1 MRYFYSLLLAGL
13 AVTGLH
19 AQTTE
24 VRQLRDP
31 VTGRN
36 ITWYRSAQHENHHY
50 YDISPWD
57 PAEKR
62 LLFFRFDAS
71 VTKRTATGKYPGSLW
86 IRNVDGTGERQ
97 IASGVSGNYH
107 TGANQFWGPGGAT
120 VYYSSGAG
128 GDRGTMVVDVASGK
142 QSKITTPV
150 AASKISP
157 DFKTISCVRS
167 GEWGLYDI
175 ASDRYERLVTLERAI
190 ALTPNKQ
197 LLREEPS
204 SLQNTRF
211 NPQGG
216 QILIVHRT
224 NEDFP
229 RLVEMFVYDFATRQ
243 LKFLTDTMHHPN
255 WRPDGK
261 AILYVHPE
269 APDYFQSLMEVDIQ
283 TGKKTRLTREHV
295 PAGHPS
301 YHPTKPHWIVTDC
314 YGGPM
319 GNGLAIINTK
329 TGEMK
334 QLVTIPLGAV
344 AGAAADARFP
354 FRNWGLW
361 IPQRQFLNEPRPV
374 WNKDG
379 SKVLFTSEE
388 SGRSNLYV
396 VDTADLQ

>member
-1 MRYFYSLLLAGL
+1 MSHLRLLLLAGVSSAL
-13 AVTGLH
+13 MT
-19 AQTTE
+19 AQSTE

-31 VTGRN
+31 VTGHN
-36 ITWYRSAQHENHHY
+36 ITWYRSSQHENHHY

-57 PAEKR
+57 PSEKR

-71 VTKRTATGKYPGSLW
+71 VTKRTATGRYPGSLW
-86 IRNVDGTGERQ
+86 VRNIDGTGERQ
-97 IASGVSGNYH
+97 VATGVFGNYH
-107 TGANQFWGPGGAT
+107 TGANQFWGPGGESI
-120 VYYSSGAG
+120 YYTDGAG
-128 GDRGTMVVDVASGK
+128 AGRGTTVVDLATGK
-142 QSKITTPV
+142 QKKITTPV
-150 AASKISP
+150 PASKISP
-157 DFKTISCVRS
+157 DFTKLSCVRGS
-167 GEWGLYDI
+167 EWGIYDI
-175 ASDRYERLVTLERAI
+175 GSDSYERLVTLERAV
-190 ALTPNKQ
+190 ALSPNKG

-211 NPQGG
+211 NPQGS

-224 NEDFP
+224 NQDFP
-229 RLVEMFVYDFATRQ
+229 RLVEMFVYDFASRQ
-243 LKFLTDTMHHPN
+243 LKFLADTMHHPN

-269 APDYFQSLMEVDIQ
+269 SPDYFQTLMEADVQ

-301 YHPTKPHWIVTDC
+301 YHPTKPHLIVTDC

-329 TGEMK
+329 TGRME
-334 QLVTIPLGAV
+334 QLVTIPLGAS
-344 AGAAADARFP
+344 AAPPADDRFP

-379 SKVLFTSEE
+379 TKVLFTSEE

-396 VDTADLQ
+396 VDTSGLQ

>member
-1 MRYFYSLLLAGL
+1 MFHTLILLSATVAMMSG
-13 AVTGLH
+13 
-19 AQTTE
+19 QTTE
-24 VRQLRDP
+24 VRQLKDP
-31 VTGRN
+31 VTGRA

-57 PAEKR
+57 PEEKR

-71 VTKRTATGKYPGSLW
+71 VTNRTATGRYPGSLW
-86 IRNVDGTGERQ
+86 IRNIDGTGERQ
-97 IASGVSGNYH
+97 IASDVIGNYH
-107 TGANQFWGPGGAT
+107 TGANQFWGPGGT
-120 VYYSSGAG
+120 SVYYSAG
-128 GDRGTMVVDVASGK
+128 TADARGTFRVDLNTGK
-142 QSKITTPV
+142 QTKITTPV
-150 AASKISP
+150 PASKISP
-157 DFKTISCVRS
+157 DFRTISCVRGS
-167 GEWGLYDI
+167 EWGTYDI
-175 ASDRYERLVTLERAI
+175 ATDSYQQLVTLERAI
-190 ALTPNKQ
+190 ALSPNKH
-197 LLREEPS
+197 LVSEEPS

-243 LKFLTDTMHHPN
+243 LKWLADGMHHPN

-261 AILYVHPE
+261 AILYVHPQG
-269 APDYFQSLMEVDIQ
+269 PDYFQSLMEVDVK
-283 TGKKTRLTREHV
+283 TGRKTRLTRDHV

-301 YHPTKPHWIVTDC
+301 YHPTKPHLIVTDC

-344 AGAAADARFP
+344 PQKAADERFP

-379 SKVLFTSEE
+379 TKVLFTSEE

-396 VDTADLQ
+396 VDTSDLK